1 MKKRLLLAIGV
12 VVVFVSCG
20 ALWTVAANKQT
31 SKQAVEEYDEDLYGP
46 EEPIVWTKPVKGV
59 IFEHKVHTMDVG
71 LDCES
76 CHDHTFEMYA
86 GAAEEEDDFTMEAM
100 AAPNHKYC
108 GNCHYEGGFG
118 YSVMKRCT
126 SCHIG
131 VKGVER
137 LMGEDENGEH

>member
-1 MKKRLLLAIGV
+1 MKKRLLIMIGI
-12 VVVFVSCG
+12 VFLLGTCG
-20 ALWTVAANKQT
+20 ALFTIASDKPANK
-31 SKQAVEEYDEDLYGP
+31 KQVEEYDEDLYGP
-46 EEPIVWTKPVKGV
+46 EDPIIWTKPVKGV
-59 IFEHKVHTMDVG
+59 FFEHKVHTMDVG
-71 LDCES
+71 LDCDS

-131 VKGVER
+131 VKGVNR
-137 LMGEDENGEH
+137 LLGEEKAEEH